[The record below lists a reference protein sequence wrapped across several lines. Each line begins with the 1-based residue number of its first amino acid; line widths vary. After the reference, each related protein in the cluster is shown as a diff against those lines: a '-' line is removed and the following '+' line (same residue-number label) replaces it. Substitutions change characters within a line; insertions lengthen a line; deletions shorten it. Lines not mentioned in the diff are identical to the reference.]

1 MTILAWTKCRL
12 VTKHVLSF
20 VTHYHTFPSK
30 FYLYK
35 KTSIKDYVL
44 LLYTI
49 MIIILPC
56 KFYLYKKTSIKDYVL
71 LLYTIIF
78 MIIILSFKVTKSA
91 FLVRSWEWRGI
102 GTDRPELSLIL
113 FFILRDMAE
122 QQWRIT
128 QNMTPKSLFKWL
140 M

>member
-1 MTILAWTKCRL
+1 MGNWPLFNLKIYLFLQTFFRYAMTILAWTKCRL

-20 VTHYHTFPSK
+20 VTHYHTFPFK

-49 MIIILPC
+49 
-56 KFYLYKKTSIKDYVL
+56 
-71 LLYTIIF
+71 

-102 GTDRPELSLIL
+102 GTDCPELSLIL